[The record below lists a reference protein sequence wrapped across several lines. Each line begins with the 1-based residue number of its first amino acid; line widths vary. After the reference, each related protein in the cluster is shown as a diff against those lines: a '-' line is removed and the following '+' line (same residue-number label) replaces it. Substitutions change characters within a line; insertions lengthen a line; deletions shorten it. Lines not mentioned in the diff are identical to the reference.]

1 VPEATSC
8 FSHPRLLASHKE
20 CAMMDIMT
28 RQEETLGIML
38 VVPIVQVVCSILIS
52 TVTVLASRDQLNVMP
67 MVT

>member
-1 VPEATSC
+1 
-8 FSHPRLLASHKE
+8 
-20 CAMMDIMT
+20 MMDIMT
-28 RQEETLGIML
+28 RQEETLGIMR